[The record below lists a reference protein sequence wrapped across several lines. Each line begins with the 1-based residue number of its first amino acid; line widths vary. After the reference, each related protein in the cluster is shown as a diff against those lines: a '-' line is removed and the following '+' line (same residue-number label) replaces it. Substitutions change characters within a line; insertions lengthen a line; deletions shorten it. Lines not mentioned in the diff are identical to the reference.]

1 MAIGVGSSQESMEMK
16 GDMTP
21 MIDVVFQLLIFF
33 MLTIKFKLLEG
44 KLSAY
49 LPKDVG
55 VNRTQA
61 EPKDKVEI
69 KLKVERE
76 GSKLMPDDSGKPW
89 DGEGA
94 FRFGPDRVIRYSVGP
109 KSSLEMREIV
119 NRVKELYKIDPKGS
133 VTIDPLPGTCYA
145 DVVKILDEVILI
157 GYTDVSF
164 VGDKSA
170 LYEKK

>member
-1 MAIGVGSSQESMEMK
+1 MGMGSRIPSEEIK

-55 VNRTQA
+55 VNPTQA
-61 EPKDKVEI
+61 VPKEKIEI

-76 GSKLMPDDSGKPW
+76 GTKLMPDDSGKPW
-89 DGEGA
+89 GGEGA
-94 FRFGPDRVIRYSVGP
+94 YKYGPDRVIKYSVGP
-109 KSSLEMREIV
+109 KASNDLKDIIA
-119 NRVKELYKIDPKGS
+119 RVKDLHKVDPDQS
-133 VTIDPLPGTCYA
+133 VTIDPLPGTVYG
-145 DVVKILDEVILI
+145 DVVAVVD
-157 GYTDVSF
+157 DVLGVGFSDISF

>member
-1 MAIGVGSSQESMEMK
+1 MAIGVSDSQESMEMK

-55 VNRTQA
+55 VNQTQA
-61 EPKDKVEI
+61 EPKEKVEI

-76 GSKLMPDDSGKPW
+76 GSKLKPDGSGPW

-94 FRFGPDRVIRYSVGP
+94 YKYGPDRVIRFSVGP
-109 KSSLEMREIV
+109 KSSLELKEIV
-119 NRVKELYKIDPKGS
+119 ARVKELYKIDPKGS
-133 VTIDPLPGTCYA
+133 VTIDPLPGTCYS
-145 DVVKILDEVILI
+145 DVVRVLDEVILI

>member
-1 MAIGVGSSQESMEMK
+1 MAIGRRAVESSEMK

-55 VNRTQA
+55 VNTSPA
-61 EPKDKVEI
+61 VPKEKVEI
-69 KLKVERE
+69 QLKVERE
-76 GSKLMPDDSGKPW
+76 GSKLMPDDSGQPW
-89 DGEGA
+89 GGEGA
-94 FRFGPDRVIRYSVGP
+94 WKYGPDRVIRYSVGP
-109 KSSLEMREIV
+109 KSSTDLKV
-119 NRVKELYKIDPKGS
+119 VVQRVEELFRADSESPVS
-133 VTIDPLPGTCYA
+133 IDPLPGTNYK
-145 DVVKILDEVILI
+145 DVIDVLDEVVRI
-157 GYTDVSF
+157 GFTDVSF
-164 VGDKSA
+164 IGDKSA

>member
-1 MAIGVGSSQESMEMK
+1 MAIGVSRLQESTEMK

-55 VNRTQA
+55 VNQTQA
-61 EPKDKVEI
+61 EPKEKVEI

-76 GSKLMPDDSGKPW
+76 GTKLMPNDSGKPW
-89 DGEGA
+89 EGQGA
-94 FRFGPDRVIRYSVGP
+94 YKYGPDRVVRYSVGP

-119 NRVKELYKIDPKGS
+119 NRVKELYKLDPEGS

-145 DVVKILDEVILI
+145 DVIKILDEVILI
-157 GYTDVSF
+157 GYTNVSF
-164 VGDKSA
+164 IGDKSA
-170 LYEKK
+170 L

>member
-1 MAIGVGSSQESMEMK
+1 MGMGSRIPAEEIK

-55 VNRTQA
+55 VNDSQA
-61 EPKDKVEI
+61 IPKDKIEI

-76 GSKLMPDDSGKPW
+76 GTKLMPDDSGKPW
-89 DGEGA
+89 GGEGA
-94 FRFGPDRVIRYSVGP
+94 YKYGPDRVIKYAVGP
-109 KSSLEMREIV
+109 KASNDLRDIIT
-119 NRVKELYKIDPKGS
+119 RVKDLHKSNPDQS
-133 VTIDPLPGTCYA
+133 VTIDPLPGTVYG
-145 DVVKILDEVILI
+145 DVVVVVDEVLGVGFSDI
-157 GYTDVSF
+157 SF